1 MTAVGKK
8 IWGIHTM
15 DDPLFLNQNLV
26 AIGWEEM
33 GDLSKICPS
42 RNAYGG
48 LLPLFLWGKHRS
60 F

>member
-15 DDPLFLNQNLV
+15 DDPLFLNKNLV

-33 GDLSKICPS
+33 GDL
-42 RNAYGG
+42 
-48 LLPLFLWGKHRS
+48 
-60 F
+60 